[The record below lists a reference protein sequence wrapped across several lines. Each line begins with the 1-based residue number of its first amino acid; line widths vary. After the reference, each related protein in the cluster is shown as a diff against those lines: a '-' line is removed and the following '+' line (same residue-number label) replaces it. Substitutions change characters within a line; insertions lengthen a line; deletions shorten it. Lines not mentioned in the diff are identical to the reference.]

1 MNKIISNKQKAF
13 FETLFECGELL
24 FQSEKL
30 GSYSAD
36 MSGRFFI
43 NEMTDEDRLDIDD
56 DTHIHVNW
64 NDICKVE
71 VSTDKGAK
79 GGEGLASIKNVKGVI
94 LFNFYKFSG
103 SFPQE
108 VKAFEGSL
116 VD

>member
-36 MSGRFFI
+36 MSGKFFI

-71 VSTDKGAK
+71 VSTDKGDK
-79 GGEGLASIKNVKGVI
+79 GGEGLISIKNAKGER